1 MSQVLTELHDRIGVI
16 TFNNTERRN
25 CLSEAMLN
33 GIERGIRA
41 MVEDGARAIILRAPK
56 GSKVWSAGFDI
67 RELPDP
73 GIDPLGYNDDLAV
86 ALRAVQNCPVPVI
99 AMIEGTVW
107 GGACDLALT
116 CDLAIGT
123 PETTFTITPAKLGVP
138 YTTAGLMRFIN
149 VIPIHIL
156 KEMFFSAQPVDA
168 GRARE
173 LGILNHIVPAAE
185 LESFTRSLV
194 ERILENS
201 PLAISVLKEQLR
213 VLGNSYVISAETQ
226 ERIQGLRKMVYQ
238 SPDYR
243 EGKQAF
249 KDKRKPA
256 FPSVYKN

>member
-1 MSQVLTELHDRIGVI
+1 MPQILTALDRGVG
-16 TFNNTERRN
+16 TLTLNNPERRN
-25 CLSEAMLN
+25 SLSRAMLA
-33 GIERGIRA
+33 GIEQAIHTL
-41 MVEDGARAIILRAPK
+41 VEDNARAIILRAPA
-56 GSKVWSAGFDI
+56 GSRIWSAGFDI
-67 RELPDP
+67 RELPEP
-73 GIDPLGYNDDLAV
+73 GVDNLGHEEDLEI
-86 ALRAVQNCPVPVI
+86 ALHAVQVCPVPVI

-123 PETTFTITPAKLGVP
+123 PGTTFTITPAKLGVP

-168 GRARE
+168 VRARE
-173 LGILNHIVPAAE
+173 LGILNHIVPAGD

-194 ERILENS
+194 DRILENS

-213 VLGNSYVISAETQ
+213 VLANSYVISAETQ
-226 ERIQGLRKMVYQ
+226 DRIQGLRKMVYQ

-249 KDKRKPA
+249 QDKRKPA
-256 FPSVYKN
+256 FPSVYKS